1 MKRIYIN
8 TMTYIFKNMKI
19 SRINLMTVL
28 ILFVVIGPSSAVD
41 QIQDYDFDKYYDDLA
56 NSNFTLQNLT
66 TVGAAPYENLF
77 GSIFWGIVFGTI
89 FIMLW
94 ISMEDVTIP
103 ALLGMIIGGSVW
115 TLMPP
120 EWVQIAMSLTVVS
133 LAGLV
138 YSLLKRGQS

>member
-1 MKRIYIN
+1 
-8 TMTYIFKNMKI
+8 MTYIFKNMKI
-19 SRINLMTVL
+19 SRINLMIGL
-28 ILFVVIGPSSAVD
+28 ILFGIINPSSAVD

-77 GSIFWGIVFGTI
+77 GSIFWGIVFGVI